1 MEPGLARLLFPGAG
15 KSDSSSRGPSSLL
28 SPSPNANAKFQRTDL
43 GTEPSRLEQPSWGPG
58 GWCIGVGRGILG
70 SQDCAKRVHKA
81 SSLLASKC
89 ESYLPDDTSVPSRI
103 VSAVFPAPSTMAGP
117 KPATKNYLRDGVGG
131 SQCEATQKS
140 RKQEP
145 ELEVH

>member
-1 MEPGLARLLFPGAG
+1 MIQTSPGLYLQLHLKAQWPDGWFFCFGVLLP
-15 KSDSSSRGPSSLL
+15 
-28 SPSPNANAKFQRTDL
+28 
-43 GTEPSRLEQPSWGPG
+43 
-58 GWCIGVGRGILG
+58 
-70 SQDCAKRVHKA
+70 
-81 SSLLASKC
+81 SKC

-145 ELEVH
+145 ELEVHQPRPFLCCWHQGR